1 MVKGK
6 RTEHG
11 AERGLWDGEAHRHYR
26 ENFLGQWQPLLTC
39 CRCPGMLSK
48 HRMLQSKGGTQASK
62 NVSSSSLGKPG
73 HVDAVGGAGHSW
85 WWMNVWPWARRQ
97 GRGVT
102 CNDKTGKSERL
113 EDRKVT
119 YPGVD
124 VAGRFNSHRRAAQ
137 RLTLHCGTGVLG
149 YHPEASSAGA
159 LRSDPSGP
167 RPVRQKS
174 LEGKSHTSRLQTMV
188 GYVATARN
196 TVPAS
201 ILPPLPRK
209 GGLRFAR
216 SLPPT
221 RRPLFGLWPV

>member
-1 MVKGK
+1 M
-6 RTEHG
+6 
-11 AERGLWDGEAHRHYR
+11 
-26 ENFLGQWQPLLTC
+26 
-39 CRCPGMLSK
+39 
-48 HRMLQSKGGTQASK
+48 
-62 NVSSSSLGKPG
+62 GKPG

-102 CNDKTGKSERL
+102 CNDKTGKSQRL

-149 YHPEASSAGA
+149 CHREASSAGA
-159 LRSDPSGP
+159 LQSDPFSS
-167 RPVRQKS
+167 RAARKIS
-174 LEGKSHTSRLQTMV
+174 LERKSHTSRLQTMV

-196 TVPAS
+196 AVPAS
-201 ILPPLPRK
+201 ILPL
-209 GGLRFAR
+209 
-216 SLPPT
+216 LPPK
-221 RRPLFGLWPV
+221 RLLRIPPLFRPTPSSIWTPHSKFERPAFEPGPPGGFLPLLFD

>member
-1 MVKGK
+1 MCGHGLVGK
-6 RTEHG
+6 DVVRPG
-11 AERGLWDGEAHRHYR
+11 DD
-26 ENFLGQWQPLLTC
+26 EN
-39 CRCPGMLSK
+39 
-48 HRMLQSKGGTQASK
+48 K
-62 NVSSSSLGKPG
+62 N
-73 HVDAVGGAGHSW
+73 
-85 WWMNVWPWARRQ
+85 NR
-97 GRGVT
+97 
-102 CNDKTGKSERL
+102 RL

-119 YPGVD
+119 YPGLD

-221 RRPLFGLWPV
+221 RRPLFGSGRFRWF